1 MEQTGLQFSR
11 ASSSVKPHL
20 LEVSTT
26 NSPLGVEGELVVV
39 EDEVDVEDVVVSGV
53 VMGLL
58 EGGEVV

>member
-1 MEQTGLQFSR
+1 
-11 ASSSVKPHL
+11 
-20 LEVSTT
+20 
-26 NSPLGVEGELVVV
+26 VEDELVVV